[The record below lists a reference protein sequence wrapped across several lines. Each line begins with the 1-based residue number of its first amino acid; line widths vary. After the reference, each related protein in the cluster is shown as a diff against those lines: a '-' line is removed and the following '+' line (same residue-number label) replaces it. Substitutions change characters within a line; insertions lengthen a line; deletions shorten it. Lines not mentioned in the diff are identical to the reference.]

1 MLNKIDATGED
12 EGLVVSSWE
21 LNFRA
26 KQERLWDVTDN
37 GLGLPGGAST
47 TVLVLSW
54 KLRSHPARSGEPW
67 KMGASGMVDV
77 DMSIPV

>member
-1 MLNKIDATGED
+1 ML
-12 EGLVVSSWE
+12 SSWE

-26 KQERLWDVTDN
+26 KQERLWGVTDN

-47 TVLVLSW
+47 TVLVLSR

-67 KMGASGMVDV
+67 EMGASGMVEV
-77 DMSIPV
+77 DMSTPV